1 MRVYKMLPKTKAE
14 GPGIR
19 FCIWVQGCC
28 HHCKG
33 CFAKRLWDYED
44 GDHVSAEQVI
54 VELSRVIDEVEG
66 ITFLGGEPFDQA
78 EELERVARYVKEH
91 GKNVIT
97 FSGYTYE
104 TLLENEKCKGLLEYT
119 DLLCDGPYIEE
130 QTDYSRPLLGSSNQ
144 RFIFLSDAITKEEMD
159 RYHNSFEIRV
169 SKSGQ
174 IEVNGM
180 GNINKLKDY
189 LLQINGGENGYT
201 SI

>member
-1 MRVYKMLPKTKAE
+1 MRVYKILPKTKAE

-19 FCIWVQGCC
+19 FCIWVQGCG

-44 GDHVSAEQVI
+44 GDHMSADQVI

-91 GKNVIT
+91 EKNVIT

-104 TLLENEKCKGLLEYT
+104 TLLENEKYKGLLEYT

-130 QTDYSRPLLGSSNQ
+130 LTDYSRPLLGSSNQ

-169 SKSGQ
+169 SKNGQ

-189 LLQINGGENGYT
+189 LLQISGGENGYT